1 MSQKMHYFC
10 IDSGLNVFLIQLLAI
25 QLYVIVIIF
34 VQHLYSLFCLLVTK
48 NILLA
53 RKKTLAIIIALLDD
67 VGAAITDNQ
76 TWFTFILFSVENVIL
91 RVFRH

>member
-1 MSQKMHYFC
+1 
-10 IDSGLNVFLIQLLAI
+10 
-25 QLYVIVIIF
+25 
-34 VQHLYSLFCLLVTK
+34 LLVTK

-91 RVFRH
+91 RVSALKSSVFENMSREKCAFYYHNLLSVLVYE

>member
-1 MSQKMHYFC
+1 M
-10 IDSGLNVFLIQLLAI
+10 
-25 QLYVIVIIF
+25 VIIF

>member
-1 MSQKMHYFC
+1 MKF
-10 IDSGLNVFLIQLLAI
+10 LAI

-34 VQHLYSLFCLLVTK
+34 VQHLYSLFCLLVSK

-53 RKKTLAIIIALLDD
+53 REKTLSIIALLDD

-76 TWFTFILFSVENVIL
+76 TWLTFILFSVENVIL
-91 RVFRH
+91 RLFRH